1 MSDEQDPLEI
11 EGQKIN
17 LKDIKPLDVWT
28 IIETYFRD
36 NPNYKTQHQIDSFN
50 ELITSKTNGIDF
62 IIRRENPQ
70 IIHKDAINEDKG
82 EYKYQISI
90 YYGETLKEDGTINDK
105 VKDNIFLSSPIEY
118 IDNKPKYMYPNKAR
132 LKGYTYA
139 SSILCNIG
147 IQFVDS
153 EKGTTTIKN
162 FEKINIGLMPIMVK
176 SKLCILNG
184 LDDIRLTELG
194 ECPYDQGGYF
204 IIKGKEKVVISQET
218 KINDILYINSTP
230 DKSAPLQCVLK
241 TISTEGY
248 QSSRT
253 NTISLNRVT
262 TDYNPSNKDLAR
274 TDKSYV
280 YRISVRILGF
290 GSSSDKTWSV
300 PLFIL
305 FRALGKESDKSILS
319 LIIYEDDPDE
329 LKKKLNDL
337 LIPSIKD
344 SQPVMTQKLA
354 FKLLALNTKGK
365 EVINVIE
372 VLNNNFFPSYKT
384 NDEKSYFLGYSV
396 RKLLLTKLK
405 IIKET
410 ERDSYA
416 LKRIDLAGSLL
427 LELYRELWGSFKKSI
442 SLKIDKEHKF
452 HFKEY
457 DEDISKIINEQNS
470 VKIFNPSTMDTIVK
484 SFGSVFGTSF
494 SGRKGIV
501 QDLNRNVM
509 LGTLSHLRRL
519 SYPLPAGSKNDI
531 PRKLHNSQWGF
542 VCPTE
547 SPDGG
552 NVGIINHISILACV
566 SFNISEVGI
575 YEALLDHGLIN
586 IHNIISNDLSD
597 SSKVFINGK
606 WVGIH
611 RKPDFLYKIMRL
623 LKLNSIIHL
632 YTSIYWEIS
641 TNEFHIFTDSGRLLR
656 PVFVLKKI
664 GKNRTNEL
672 IEGDYN
678 YASNWNKLI
687 RGNYMYNKYP
697 DLSIYDEKYYKEELK
712 DIKLKNPDYLQ
723 YLEDNQSQIEYIDSI
738 ESQCFFIA
746 CDIYSIDK
754 EYTHSEI
761 HPSLILSA
769 VALNIP
775 FPEHSQYPRNVFSCQ
790 QTKQAVGV
798 YSSAYNTRFD
808 TFAHILNYP
817 QKPLVTTRFKKYT
830 DIDKLPYGDNVIV
843 AIACYSGY
851 NQEDAVILN
860 RSSVERGLFNTIYYR
875 SYEDSEE
882 VDSSNNLVL
891 FGNPIHY
898 KNVKKSKSINY
909 DKLDENGFVR
919 EGEYITEKDAIMTKI
934 VMEKNANKDSV
945 TNVITKTLDF
955 GIYGIVDKVIVYKN
969 KDNLRTCKIRIR
981 KNRIPDIGDKFSS
994 RPGQKG
1000 VCGMLLEQYEMP
1012 FTKDGIVPDLIV
1024 NPHAIPSRM
1033 TINQLLEVVLGKSS
1047 CLGGF
1052 LGDATAFQNN
1062 DIHDYA
1068 KLMQKYDYEEWGNE
1082 IMYNGMT
1089 GDQMKTSIFIG
1100 PTYYQRLKIMVADK
1114 MHSRSTGPLQNLTRQ
1129 PVGGK
1134 SNNGGGRIGEMERD
1148 SIISHGLSR
1157 FLNESV
1163 MERSDKY
1170 RMKINENN
1178 GLISLGKEEEENNV
1192 TIHIPYSVKLLLQEL
1207 QCMGMAPRLDTNPN
1221 ITNPVIHEHIINNFK

>member
-1 MSDEQDPLEI
+1 MSEEKDE
-11 EGQKIN
+11 KIN

-70 IIHKDAINEDKG
+70 IIHKEAINADKG
-82 EYKYQISI
+82 EYKYQINI
-90 YYGETLKEDGTINDK
+90 YYGETLKDDGSIDETIK
-105 VKDNIFLSSPIEY
+105 ENIFVSSPIEY
-118 IDNKPKYMYPNKAR
+118 INGKTNYMYPNIAR

-147 IQFVDS
+147 VKFVDVD
-153 EKGTTTIKN
+153 KGVTVKN
-162 FEKINIGLMPIMVK
+162 FKKINIGLMPIMIK

-204 IIKGKEKVVISQET
+204 IIKGKEKVILSQEN
-218 KINDILYINSTP
+218 KINDILYINSTT
-230 DKSAPLQCVLK
+230 DKKIPLQCVLK
-241 TISTEGY
+241 SVSTEGY
-248 QSSRT
+248 QSTRN
-253 NTISLNRVT
+253 NTISLNRVST
-262 TDYNPSNKDLAR
+262 EFNPSNKDMAEI
-274 TDKSYV
+274 TKTYV
-280 YRISVRILGF
+280 YKISVRILGF
-290 GSSSDKTWSV
+290 GSKSETTWPV

-305 FRALGKESDKSILS
+305 FRALGKESDRSILP
-319 LIIYEDDPDE
+319 LIIYDDDPEE
-329 LKKKLNDL
+329 LKQKLYDL
-337 LIPSIKD
+337 LLPSIKD
-344 SQPVMTQKLA
+344 SQPIMTQKLA
-354 FKLLALNTKGK
+354 YKLLSLNTKGK

-372 VLNNNFFPSYKT
+372 ILKNNLFPNYKT
-384 NDEKSYFLGYSV
+384 NNEKSYFLGYSV
-396 RKLLLTKLK
+396 RQLLLTRLK
-405 IIKET
+405 IIPQT
-410 ERDSYA
+410 DRDSYA
-416 LKRIDLAGSLL
+416 FKRINLAGFLL
-427 LELYRELWGSFKKSI
+427 LELYRELWGSFRKNT
-442 SLKIDKEHKF
+442 SLRIDKEHKF
-452 HFKEY
+452 NFKEY
-457 DEDISKIINEQNS
+457 DEDISKIISDQNTI
-470 VKIFNPSTMDTIVK
+470 KIFNSNSMDTILK
-484 SFGSVFGTSF
+484 SFGAIFGTNF
-494 SGRKGIV
+494 SGKKGIV

-519 SYPLPAGSKNDI
+519 SYPLPSGSKNDI

-552 NVGIINHISILACV
+552 NVGIINHISIMTIV
-566 SFNISEVGI
+566 SFNVSEIGI

-586 IHNIISNDLSD
+586 IQDVIPEDLSD
-597 SSKVFINGK
+597 SSKIFMNGK

-611 RKPDFLYKIMRL
+611 RKPDFLYKVLRL

-632 YTSIYWEIS
+632 YTSIYWEIK
-641 TNEFHIFTDSGRLLR
+641 TNEIYIFTDSGRLLR

-664 GKNRTNEL
+664 GPNLTNEL
-672 IEGDYN
+672 IEGNYN
-678 YASNWNKLI
+678 YALNWNKLI
-687 RGNYMYNKYP
+687 RGTHMYEKYP
-697 DLSIYDEKYYKEELK
+697 NLSIYDNKYYKEEL
-712 DIKLKNPDYLQ
+712 DNIKLKNQDYLK

-738 ESQCFFIA
+738 ESHGFFIS

-754 EYTHSEI
+754 EYTHCEI

-808 TFAHILNYP
+808 TFGHILNYP

-830 DIDKLPYGDNVIV
+830 DVDKLPYGDNAIV

-860 RSSVERGLFNTIYYR
+860 KSSVERGLFNTIYYR

-882 VDSSNNLVL
+882 IDGLNNPVL
-891 FGNPIHY
+891 FGNPKYY

-909 DKLDENGFVR
+909 DKLDENGFIR
-919 EGEYITEKDAIMTKI
+919 EGEYIDENDAITTKI
-934 VMEKNANKDSV
+934 VLEKNAKKDSIA
-945 TNVITKTLDF
+945 NVITKTLDF
-955 GIYGIVDKVIVYKN
+955 GIYGIVDKVIVYRN

-1000 VCGMLLEQYEMP
+1000 VCGMLLEQHEMP

-1033 TINQLLEVVLGKSS
+1033 TINQLLEVVLGKSA

-1068 KLMQKYDYEEWGNE
+1068 KLMQKYNYEEWGNE
-1082 IMYNGMT
+1082 ILYNGMT

-1114 MHSRSTGPLQNLTRQ
+1114 MHSRSTGPRQNLTRQ

-1148 SIISHGLSR
+1148 SIISHGLSY

-1170 RMKINENN
+1170 TMNIDENN
-1178 GLISLGKEEEENNV
+1178 GLISIQGQTENESTV
-1192 TIHIPYSVKLLLQEL
+1192 QIPYSVKLLLQEL
-1207 QCMGMAPRLDTNPN
+1207 QSMSIGPRLDTNQN
-1221 ITNPVIHEHIINNFK
+1221 IVNPIVHEMINQNFE

>member
-1 MSDEQDPLEI
+1 MSDEQDPLEM
-11 EGQKIN
+11 EDKKIN

-70 IIHKDAINEDKG
+70 IIHKEEINADKG

-90 YYGETLKEDGTINDK
+90 YYGETLKEDGTIDEK
-105 VKDNIFLSSPIEY
+105 VKDNIFVSSPIEY
-118 IDNKPKYMYPNKAR
+118 IDNKPRYMYPNVAR

-147 IQFVDS
+147 IKFVDI
-153 EKGTTTIKN
+153 EKGITVKN

-176 SKLCILNG
+176 SKLCILKG
-184 LDDIRLTELG
+184 LDDTRLTELG

-204 IIKGKEKVVISQET
+204 IIKGKEKVILSQET
-218 KINDILYINSTP
+218 KINDILYINPTP
-230 DKSAPLQCVLK
+230 DKKIPLQCVLK
-241 TISTEGY
+241 SISKEGY
-248 QSSRT
+248 QSSRN
-253 NTISLNRVT
+253 NTIALNKIT
-262 TDYNPSNKDLAR
+262 TDFEPSNKDLA
-274 TDKSYV
+274 TVDKSTV
-280 YRISVRILGF
+280 YKVSVRILGF
-290 GSSSDKTWSV
+290 GSKSETTWPV

-319 LIIYEDDPDE
+319 LIIQEDDPKE
-329 LKKKLNDL
+329 LKDKLYDL
-337 LIPSIKD
+337 LIPTIKD
-344 SQPVMTQKLA
+344 SQPVTTQKLA
-354 FKLLALNTKGK
+354 YKLLALNTKGK

-372 VLNNNFFPSYKT
+372 ILKNNFFPNYKT
-384 NDEKSYFLGYSV
+384 NNEKSYFLGYAV
-396 RKLLLTKLK
+396 RKLLLTHLK
-405 IIKET
+405 VIQET

-427 LELYRELWGSFKKSI
+427 LELYRELWGTFVRSV
-442 SLKIDKEHKF
+442 SLRIDKEHKF
-452 HFKEY
+452 NFKDY
-457 DEDISKIINEQNS
+457 DEDIVKIINEQNT
-470 VKIFNPSTMDTIVK
+470 VKIFNPSTMDTIIK

-509 LGTLSHLRRL
+509 LGTLSHVRRL

-552 NVGIINHISILACV
+552 NVGIINHLSIMALV
-566 SFNISEVGI
+566 SFNISELGI
-575 YEALLDHGLIN
+575 YDALLDHGLIS
-586 IHNIISNDLSD
+586 IQNIISEDLSG
-597 SSKVFINGK
+597 SIKVFINGR
-606 WVGIH
+606 WVGLH
-611 RKPDFLYKIMRL
+611 RKPDFLYRVMRL

-632 YTSIYWEIS
+632 YTSIYWDIG

-656 PVFVLKKI
+656 PIFVLKTI
-664 GKNRTNEL
+664 GSKLTNEL
-672 IEGDYN
+672 IEGNYS

-687 RGNYMYNKYP
+687 RGTHMYQKYP
-697 DLSIYDEKYYKEELK
+697 DLSVYDEKYYKEELD
-712 DIKLKNPDYLQ
+712 DIKLKYPDYLQ
-723 YLEDNQSQIEYIDSI
+723 YLEDNQSQIEYIDSV
-738 ESQCFFIA
+738 ESQCFFISK
-746 CDIYSIDK
+746 DIYSIDK
-754 EYTHSEI
+754 EYTHCEI
-761 HPSLILSA
+761 HPSLMLSA

-798 YSSAYNTRFD
+798 YSSAFNTRFD

-830 DIDKLPYGDNVIV
+830 DVDKLPYGDNAIV

-860 RSSVERGLFNTIYYR
+860 RSSVERGIFNSVYYR

-882 VDSSNNLVL
+882 VDSSNNLIL
-891 FGNPIHY
+891 FGNPNYY
-898 KNVKKSKSINY
+898 KNVRKSKSVNY

-919 EGEYITEKDAIMTKI
+919 EGEFITENDAIMTKI
-934 VMEKNANKDSV
+934 VIVKNANKDSV
-945 TNVITKTLDF
+945 VNVVTKTLDF

-981 KNRIPDIGDKFSS
+981 KSRIPDIGDKFSS

-1000 VCGMLLEQYEMP
+1000 VCGMLLEHHEMP

-1068 KLMQKYDYEEWGNE
+1068 TLMQKYDYEEWGNE
-1082 IMYNGMT
+1082 VMYNGMT

-1148 SIISHGLSR
+1148 SIISHGLSY

-1170 RMKINENN
+1170 RYTVNEKS
-1178 GLISLGKEEEENNV
+1178 GLIDTNEDNEDNV
-1192 TIHIPYSVKLLLQEL
+1192 TIETPYAIKLLLQEL
-1207 QCMGMAPRLDTNPN
+1207 QCMAIAPRLDTNQN
-1221 ITNPVIHEHIINNFK
+1221 IKNPIVHEHIESNFKL